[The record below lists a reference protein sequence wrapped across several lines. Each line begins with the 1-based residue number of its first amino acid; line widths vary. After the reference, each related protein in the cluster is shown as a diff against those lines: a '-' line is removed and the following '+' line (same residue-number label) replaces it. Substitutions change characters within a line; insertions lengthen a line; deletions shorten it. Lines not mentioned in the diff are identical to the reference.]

1 MISKEKLQEAVNQL
15 PDSIDLDE
23 LIERLVFLDK
33 IEKGNNQ
40 SLLDDVVSEENLD
53 ENIEKWFE

>member
-1 MISKEKLQEAVNQL
+1 MISKEKLQETLNQL
-15 PDSIDLDE
+15 PDSIELDD

-40 SLLDDVVSEENLD
+40 SLLDDVVSEEELD
-53 ENIEKWFE
+53 QNIEKWFE

>member
-1 MISKEKLQEAVNQL
+1 MISKEKLQETVNQM

-40 SLLDDVVSEENLD
+40 SLLDDFISEESLD
-53 ENIEKWFE
+53 ENIQKWFQ

>member
-1 MISKEKLQEAVNQL
+1 MISKEKLQETVNQL
-15 PDSIDLDE
+15 PDSIDLDD

-33 IEKGNNQ
+33 IEKGNNH

>member
-1 MISKEKLQEAVNQL
+1 MISKEKLQETVNQL
-15 PDSIDLDE
+15 PDFIDLDD

-40 SLLDDVVSEENLD
+40 SLFDDVISEESLD
-53 ENIEKWFE
+53 ENIQKWFE

>member
-1 MISKEKLQEAVNQL
+1 MISKEKLQETVNQL